1 MRGISKLG
9 GIALLGAALIAF
21 QPGAASAAASDGWIT
36 AKTKIALFTTKG
48 VSSTAINVD
57 TVDGVVTLH
66 GKVYSADEKAKA
78 EAEAKKI
85 DGVKEVRNLLQVVPE
100 KAEKTVKTSDNEIKD
115 RVGKALKDDKTL
127 DDSSISVQSVNN
139 GVVLLA
145 GKANSVGDHLE
156 AIERAYAVPGVRRVE
171 SEVQSPDR
179 LADEEIRRESEHE
192 GATAGV
198 KRGIGGTVKDM
209 FITTDVKMRLMA
221 DDKTP
226 GTDINVDTR
235 NGVVNLFGMVPT
247 AAAKTAAEA
256 DARKV
261 SGVTRVI
268 NELEV
273 VPKAKQEMVE
283 AKDDQLKDQIERKFE
298 DRKDLE
304 GADLKVEVKNG
315 VARLTG
321 TVENESQR
329 LAAAIA
335 ARSTPGVRAVHDELR
350 FSSARH

>member
-9 GIALLGAALIAF
+9 GVVLLGGWLIALQPATGWAAV
-21 QPGAASAAASDGWIT
+21 SDAWIT
-36 AKTKIALFTTKG
+36 TKSKVALLTTKG

-66 GKVYSADEKAKA
+66 GKVNSAEEKARA
-78 EAEAKKI
+78 EAEVKKI

-100 KAEKTVKTSDNEIKD
+100 RAEKTVKASDNEIKD
-115 RVGKALKDDKTL
+115 RVTKALKNDKAL
-127 DDSSISVQSVNN
+127 SDSSVSVQSVNN

-145 GKANSVGDHLE
+145 GKADSVADHLE
-156 AIERAYAVPGVRRVE
+156 AIETAYAVPGVRRVE

-179 LADEEIRRESEHE
+179 LADEEIRRDREQP
-192 GATAGV
+192 ATAGV
-198 KRGIGGTVKDM
+198 RRGIGGTAKDM
-209 FITTDVKMRLMA
+209 FITTDVKMRLLA

-235 NGVVNLFGMVPT
+235 NGVVTLFGVVPN
-247 AAAKTAAEA
+247 AAAKAASEA

-273 VPKAKQEMVE
+273 VPKAKQERVE
-283 AKDDQLKDQIERKFE
+283 AKDDQLQDQIERKLE

-304 GADLKVEVKNG
+304 GADIKVEVKNG

-321 TVENESQR
+321 TVDNESQR

-350 FSSARH
+350 FSSAQH

>member
-9 GIALLGAALIAF
+9 GVVLLGGWLIAL
-21 QPGAASAAASDGWIT
+21 QPATGWAAASDAWIT
-36 AKTKIALFTTKG
+36 TKSKVALLTTKG
-48 VSSTAINVD
+48 VSSTAVNVD

-66 GKVYSADEKAKA
+66 GKVNSADEKARA
-78 EAEAKKI
+78 EAEVKKI

-100 KAEKTVKTSDNEIKD
+100 RAEKTVKTSDNEIKD
-115 RVGKALKDDKTL
+115 RVTKALKNDKAL
-127 DDSSISVQSVNN
+127 SDSSIAVQSVNN

-145 GKANSVGDHLE
+145 GKANSVADHLE
-156 AIERAYAVPGVRRVE
+156 AIETAYAVPGVRRVE

-179 LADEEIRRESEHE
+179 LADEEIRRDREHE
-192 GATAGV
+192 PATAGV
-198 KRGIGGTVKDM
+198 KRGIGGTAKDM
-209 FITTDVKMRLMA
+209 FITTDVKMRLLA
-221 DDKTP
+221 DEKTP

-235 NGVVNLFGMVPT
+235 NGVVTLFGVVPN
-247 AAAKTAAEA
+247 AAGKAAAEA

-273 VPKAKQEMVE
+273 VPKAKQETVE
-283 AKDDQLKDQIERKFE
+283 AKDDQLQDQIERKLE

-304 GADLKVEVKNG
+304 GAAIKVEVKNG

-321 TVENESQR
+321 TVDNESQR